1 MPRKW
6 WVLVSVAC
14 GTFMATLDSSIVNIA
29 LPTLTKS
36 LGTDLYRIKWVVIV
50 YFLVITCLLLP
61 FGRLSD
67 QYGRRRTFLTGFVIF
82 TIGSGFC
89 SISSSLSALIWFR
102 ALQAVGASML
112 MANGPAIIATSFP
125 ASERGTALGVMAMA
139 ASAGLI
145 SGPSIGGLLIG
156 SLGWKSIFWANIPIG
171 LVGIWLAYTNLAR
184 DSQHRSKAPFDWIG
198 AFLQL
203 FLLLALIVLFDP
215 PNISISGSLPVQVPR
230 WGLGVFA
237 LIVGAMFIKVESEA
251 KAPLFDLSLLANR
264 TFWTANLASFL
275 TFVSFSSVSVL
286 MPFFLEEVL
295 RFPPQ
300 TAGIFMTAIPLTI
313 FVVAPLAGRMSNRM
327 SQELSI
333 VGSLIAALVLFAMS
347 GVFGLGIHNE
357 ISNGSIVLVL
367 SLMGLALGLF
377 QTPNNNAIMEV
388 VPHSKV
394 SAASAL
400 LATVRNL
407 GMVMGTGLATS
418 LFAWRMEN
426 SGDFVSALHFSHFV
440 AGVIAVGAML
450 ASLGKIRRSS
460 PANAAVERLPVERI
474 NIERGD
480 S

>member
-1 MPRKW
+1 MPKKW

-36 LGTDLYRIKWVVIV
+36 LGTDLYQIKWVVTI

-67 QYGRRRTFLTGFVIF
+67 QYGRRRTFLTGFAVF
-82 TIGSGFC
+82 TVGSAFC
-89 SISSSLSALIWFR
+89 GISGSLGSLILFR

-125 ASERGTALGVMAMA
+125 ASERGTALGMMAMA

-145 SGPSIGGLLIG
+145 SGPSIGGVLIG
-156 SLGWKSIFWANIPIG
+156 SFGWQSIFWANIPIG
-171 LVGIWLAYTNLAR
+171 LMGIALAYKNLTR
-184 DSQHRSKAPFDWIG
+184 ETHHRTKAPFDWIG

-203 FLLLALIVLFDP
+203 FIMIVLIVLFDP
-215 PNISISGSLPVQVPR
+215 PNVSISGSLPVQISR
-230 WGLGVFA
+230 WALALVAFASCWVF
-237 LIVGAMFIKVESEA
+237 VKVEAEA

-264 TFWTANLASFL
+264 TFWTANVASFL

-295 RFPPQ
+295 KYPPQ
-300 TAGIFMTAIPLTI
+300 TAGVFMTAIPLAI
-313 FVVAPLAGRMSNRM
+313 FVVAPLSGKMSNRM
-327 SQELSI
+327 SQELSV
-333 VGSLIAALVLFAMS
+333 VGSLIAALVLFAMA
-347 GVFGLGIHNE
+347 GVFGMGIHNQ

-367 SLMGLALGLF
+367 ALMGLALGLF

-388 VPHSKV
+388 VPYSKV

-418 LFAWRMEN
+418 LFSWRMER
-426 SGDFVSALHFSHFV
+426 SGDFVDSLHFTHFV
-440 AGVIAVGAML
+440 AGTIAVGAML
-450 ASLGKIRRSS
+450 ASLGKIRRSHIS
-460 PANAAVERLPVERI
+460 TEGAPQ
-474 NIERGD
+474 
-480 S
+480 